1 MLRMPDHGFYVGY
14 FKKIPQPVKK
24 FALGFAAIFLLICLV
39 APAALVLGPEHPGDG
54 GYEDLT
60 EGRLVGVVEA
70 KPYPILRVPAHDGLP
85 ARAIMLAG
93 EGKYGVDELAAP
105 LVGKL
110 AEASGVFVHRGD
122 LIMLLIGGDIGLRAT
137 TGPEIP
143 PAAQSVRGRWR
154 LTGEICDGKC
164 TAGAM
169 RPGTGLA
176 HKACA
181 NLCISG
187 GVPPVLATTAP
198 VDGSRFLLL
207 AGADGGPLPAR
218 YLDRVGERVEMTGS
232 LERRDDLAIF
242 RVEAIGR

>member
-1 MLRMPDHGFYVGY
+1 MLRLPDHGFFVGY
-14 FKKIPQPVKK
+14 FKKVPQPVKT
-24 FALGFAAIFLLICLV
+24 FALGFAAIFLVICLL
-39 APAALVLGPEHPGDG
+39 APAALVFGPEHPGDG

-60 EGRLVGVVEA
+60 EGRIVGVVEA
-70 KPYPILRVPAHDGLP
+70 RPYPILRVPARDGHP

-93 EGKYGVDELAAP
+93 EGKFGVDALAAP
-105 LVGKL
+105 LVGKP

-122 LIMLLIGGDIGLRAT
+122 LIMLLIGGDIGLRAAS
-137 TGPEIP
+137 GPESP
-143 PAAQSVRGRWR
+143 PGGPVSRGRWR

-169 RPGTGLA
+169 RPGSGLA

-187 GVPPVLATTAP
+187 GVPPVLATTSP

-218 YLDRVGERVEMTGS
+218 YLDRVGERVELTGS

-242 RVEAIGR
+242 HVEAVDR